1 MRLFAGAL
9 AAGILLVVDFL
20 LYQSSG
26 ASDCG
31 ECSVG
36 QVLVAWGLIVLP
48 VAILGLLGAATAK
61 KLRHR

>member
-1 MRLFAGAL
+1 M
-9 AAGILLVVDFL
+9 VDFL

-31 ECSVG
+31 ECSGG
-36 QVLVAWGLIVLP
+36 QILVSWGLIVLP
-48 VAILGLLGAATAK
+48 VAILGLLAAATAK